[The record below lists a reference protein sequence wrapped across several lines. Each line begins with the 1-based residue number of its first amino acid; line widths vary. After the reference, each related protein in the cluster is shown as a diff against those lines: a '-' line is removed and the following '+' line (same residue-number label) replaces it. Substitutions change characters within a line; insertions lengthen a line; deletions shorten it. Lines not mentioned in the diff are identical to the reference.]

1 MWQGRSGGTPTTA
14 AAASRQATTL
24 HSSSRAGPPQSA
36 LVPAALREEELDEH
50 GLPWGHPQ
58 GKTSPEQMRRLQEEV
73 QAAQERVIREALER
87 LQQLQAEGTEIA
99 VTEEGEL
106 VLVRDVGL
114 AEQEEEDEALV
125 DEVNEYADE
134 EEEDHDP

>member
-1 MWQGRSGGTPTTA
+1 
-14 AAASRQATTL
+14 
-24 HSSSRAGPPQSA
+24 
-36 LVPAALREEELDEH
+36 
-50 GLPWGHPQ
+50 
-58 GKTSPEQMRRLQEEV
+58 MRRLQEEV

-114 AEQEEEDEALV
+114 GEQEEEDEALV
-125 DEVNEYADE
+125 DEVSEYADE
-134 EEEDHDP
+134 EAEEAHDP